1 MKRTEGHF
9 AGLTLT
15 FFLHAAVIAL
25 LVSRGDESGCASG
38 GDDADASKR
47 FSESQTIEASL
58 AFKAVEPKDRQPQK
72 EKKKKY
78 ASSEKAPVVFDPDAG
93 PPPETPEHPVKV
105 KKDEIDINSVLKK
118 NKMQSDDL
126 SSTGAEEIPKVG
138 STTGSEWG
146 TEKDAKGHP
155 YAGELKGRLKSA
167 FRVPSLE
174 QGTGVPEAC
183 VKLDR
188 SGKIVDRF
196 FKKKSGNANVD
207 RAVQVALK
215 EAPDMEEPVPD
226 DIIDLMTK
234 DGICFRFD
242 PAE

>member
-1 MKRTEGHF
+1 VKTAEGHF
-9 AGLTLT
+9 AGLSLT
-15 FFLHAAVIAL
+15 FLLHAAVVAL
-25 LVSRGDESGCASG
+25 LLSRGEEGCAAG
-38 GDDADASKR
+38 GDDADAAKR
-47 FSESQTIEASL
+47 FAESKTIEASL

-72 EKKKKY
+72 QKKKKY
-78 ASSEKAPVVFDPDAG
+78 ASDQKGPTVFDPDAG
-93 PPPETPEHPVKV
+93 PPPEVAEHPVKV
-105 KKDEIDINSVLKK
+105 KPDEVDPASILKK
-118 NKMQSDDL
+118 NRMQDDDL
-126 SSTGAEEIPKVG
+126 SSTGVEEVPKEG

-215 EAPDMEEPVPD
+215 EAPDMEAPVPD
-226 DIIDLMTK
+226 DLVDLMTK

-242 PAE
+242 PSE

>member
-1 MKRTEGHF
+1 MKENEAHLVGF
-9 AGLTLT
+9 SLTAL
-15 FFLHAAVIAL
+15 LHAAIIVLIIA
-25 LVSRGDESGCASG
+25 RN
-38 GDDADASKR
+38 DDAGCMGGSSDASAAAR
-47 FSESQTIEASL
+47 FENSQTIEASL
-58 AFKAVEPKDRQPQK
+58 AFKAVEKKDRQPQK

-93 PPPETPEHPVKV
+93 PPPETPEHAVKV

-126 SSTGAEEIPKVG
+126 SSTGAEEIPKEG

-183 VKLDR
+183 VKLDP

-215 EAPDMEEPVPD
+215 EAPDMEAPVPD
-226 DIIDLMTK
+226 DILDLMTK